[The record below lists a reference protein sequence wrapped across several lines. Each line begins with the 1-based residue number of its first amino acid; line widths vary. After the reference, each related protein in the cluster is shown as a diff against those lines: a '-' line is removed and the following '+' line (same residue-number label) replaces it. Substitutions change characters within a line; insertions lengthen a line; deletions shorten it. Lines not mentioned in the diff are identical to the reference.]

1 MNNPADTAQSPD
13 APRPM
18 DGRVD
23 AAPQPLPV
31 DGTALEMRQVAGLTA
46 GSVTNL
52 RPGTFQFHESE
63 TEIGFAVTVRN
74 ADEVFVVPGQAAS
87 HVDEIPLDEPTPLN
101 DSVLNVGSACFTV
114 RRPRPAPTPEHRLAQ
129 IEARRHRPGPIVV
142 PELAVASGGPTQST
156 SHRFG
161 TLFSRRDEEPESGL
175 DPAWW
180 RFLEDIR
187 DTRSRVAE
195 RHRWLHPDPE
205 ELRSRLERMDPGL
218 WDRGIEHPLFGRV
231 ALAYATIPWEP
242 HFDAPERIP
251 PALHGP
257 IREMSRLPWVP
268 VTANLHHGP
277 LGIAGSRA
285 AVLAASRYVL
295 LSLCSLTAP
304 ADFALSIVTAKG
316 LVGDWSWTSALPNS
330 MFPDGSD
337 DDGFLIAVAD
347 GMTHFEGAGF
357 SHEAV
362 LRNEMG
368 LVAIAETPEELPEYC
383 ATVLVIAP
391 DGRCQVRN
399 HMGEQVVGTPIGVTA
414 DLASRVAA
422 MITAAVGD
430 TAPNPHGHAPPPE
443 RPARDGEPA
452 AAEGED
458 LEADLDEDLEPAD
471 DEDLDD
477 VDLDLE
483 DQPVQDEVDPDE
495 LRDLD
500 DPERW
505 TEHSLDG

>member
-1 MNNPADTAQSPD
+1 MAADGFDEPTDPRSEPADEPE
-13 APRPM
+13 
-18 DGRVD
+18 
-23 AAPQPLPV
+23 
-31 DGTALEMRQVAGLTA
+31 LEMRQVAGLTA

-52 RPGTFQFHESE
+52 RPGTFQFHESD

-74 ADEVFVVPGQAAS
+74 AAEVFVVPGQAAA
-87 HVDEIPLDEPTPLN
+87 HIDEIALEEPTPLN

-114 RRPRPAPTPEHRLAQ
+114 RRPRPAPTAENRLAE
-129 IEARRHRPGPIVV
+129 IEARRHRPGAITV
-142 PELAVASGGPTQST
+142 PDLAAAPGGPTQST

-161 TLFSRRDEEPESGL
+161 ALFSRREGVDEPQL
-175 DPAWW
+175 DPSWW
-180 RFLEDIR
+180 QFLEEIR
-187 DTRSRVAE
+187 DVRSRVAE

-218 WDRGIEHPLFGRV
+218 WDRGVEHPLFGRV

-251 PALHGP
+251 PVLHGP

-285 AVLAASRYVL
+285 AVLAATRFVL

-330 MFPDGSD
+330 MFPDGSN
-337 DDGFLIAVAD
+337 DGFLVAVAD

-368 LVAIAETPEELPEYC
+368 LVAIAETPDELPEYC
-383 ATVLVIAP
+383 GTVLVISP

-414 DLASRVAA
+414 DFATRVAA
-422 MITAAVGD
+422 MITEAVGD
-430 TAPNPHGHAPPPE
+430 AAPSTGQPTPPPPE
-443 RPARDGEPA
+443 RPARSDDAIGHTDADDVTDDDLIDATDDPEDAPD
-452 AAEGED
+452 AEGAD
-458 LEADLDEDLEPAD
+458 GPEADATGVDEE
-471 DEDLDD
+471 DEGDGS
-477 VDLDLE
+477 
-483 DQPVQDEVDPDE
+483 
-495 LRDLD
+495 D

-505 TEHSLDG
+505 TRHTIGG